1 MQTITKTLPPAA
13 TCSEHAWCAVSM
25 GSSDHDLF
33 HAGDVVQLTGEAGDG
48 WHAWPVQDRGRAL
61 VINVEGDLPGE
72 TVTLTAEAEALALIL
87 SATATPEGRE
97 RLVQLLRSAGVEVA
111 R

>member
-1 MQTITKTLPPAA
+1 MTTDVTTQSTTRT
-13 TCSEHAWCAVSM
+13 TCQEHSWCDM
-25 GSSDHDLF
+25 NPGSDHDLF

-97 RLVQLLRSAGVEVA
+97 RLVQLLRSAGVEVNA
-111 R
+111 